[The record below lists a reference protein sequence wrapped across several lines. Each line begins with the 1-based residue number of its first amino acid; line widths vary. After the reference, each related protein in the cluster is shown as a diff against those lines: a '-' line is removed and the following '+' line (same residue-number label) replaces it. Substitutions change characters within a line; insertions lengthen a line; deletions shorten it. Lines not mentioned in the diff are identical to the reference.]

1 MVALR
6 EDLRRAAEQHQTSPV
21 NKRTLRV
28 QLEQLQEQFQK
39 ELAEKGEEH
48 ERALE
53 AAKEAEEKLEEMRL
67 KLLQLEEQLEE
78 QHAEP
83 WICWFAENKLF
94 FPLTN
99 PLFGFPSCSM
109 YGIVTYIYPKNGP
122 VL

>member
-1 MVALR
+1 MAEQEMVALR

-67 KLLQLEEQLEE
+67 KQLQLEEQLEE

-83 WICWFAENKLF
+83 WSWKNVVRSPWRIHYL
-94 FPLTN
+94 
-99 PLFGFPSCSM
+99 GFPDAPCM
-109 YGIVTYIYPKNGP
+109 E
-122 VL
+122 